1 MKITKCLVACDLNDV
16 YLDFYPLV
24 RKYWKNVVGIDT
36 ILILIADEI
45 PYKMNEFRDEIILF
59 KPVDDIHTS
68 FQAQCIRI
76 LYPCLFRSNENIIIS
91 DMDLIPLNQKYYVEN
106 VKDFDDDNFIVYR
119 DVISEHKQYP
129 ICFCL
134 ANSKIWKDIFNIKN
148 ETDISDKLKL
158 WYNMYDK
165 YEISSAYSMS
175 WACDQLQ
182 LFEYVN
188 RWNVK
193 SNKLIKLKDEETNF
207 KRLDRME
214 IDSIYNNLQKY
225 KLMIQNETFSDFHL
239 PRPLNQYSAVLKYL
253 NIVPNKRCM

>member
-59 KPVDDIHTS
+59 KPVDDIHTA
-68 FQAQCIRI
+68 FQSQCIRI
-76 LYPCLFRSNENIIIS
+76 LYPCLCRSDENIIIS
-91 DMDLIPLNQKYYVEN
+91 DMDLIPLNKKYYTEN
-106 VKDFDDDNFIVYR
+106 VKEFDDDSFIIYR
-119 DVISEHKQYP
+119 DVISENKQYP

-148 ETDISDKLKL
+148 EIDICDKLKL

-165 YEISSAYSMS
+165 YQISSAYSLS

-188 RWNVK
+188 RWKNG
-193 SNKLIKLKDEETNF
+193 NGNRNLIKLKDEETNF
-207 KRLDRME
+207 KRLNRGKD
-214 IDSIYNNLQKY
+214 IDNYDNNL
-225 KLMIQNETFSDFHL
+225 KLMIQNEIFSDFHL
-239 PRPLNQYSAVLKYL
+239 PRPLNQYSVVLKYL
-253 NIVPNKRCM
+253 LE

>member
-1 MKITKCLVACDLNDV
+1 MKITKCLVACDLNDM

-36 ILILIADEI
+36 VLILIADEI

-59 KPVDDIHTS
+59 KPVDDIHTA
-68 FQAQCIRI
+68 FQSQCIRI

-91 DMDLIPLNQKYYVEN
+91 DMDLIPLNQKYYTEN
-106 VKDFDDDNFIVYR
+106 VKDFDDDSFIVYR

-148 ETDISDKLKL
+148 EIDICDKLKL

-165 YEISSAYSMS
+165 YQISSAYSMS

-188 RWNVK
+188 RWKNG
-193 SNKLIKLKDEETNF
+193 NCNRKLIKLKDEDTNF
-207 KRLDRME
+207 KRLNRGKDIDDRE
-214 IDSIYNNLQKY
+214 NLENI
-225 KLMIQNETFSDFHL
+225 KLMIKNEIFSDFHL
-239 PRPLNQYSAVLKYL
+239 PRPLNQYSTVLKYL
-253 NIVPNKRCM
+253 LE

>member
-59 KPVDDIHTS
+59 KPVDDIHTA

-91 DMDLIPLNQKYYVEN
+91 DMDLIPLNKKYYTEN
-106 VKDFDDDNFIVYR
+106 VKDFDDDSFIIYR

-148 ETDISDKLKL
+148 EIDICDKLKL

-165 YEISSAYSMS
+165 YELSSAYSLS

-188 RWNVK
+188 RWGNGK
-193 SNKLIKLKDEETNF
+193 NLIKLNDEQTNF
-207 KRLDRME
+207 KRLDRMYVNE
-214 IDSIYNNLQKY
+214 IESNLEKY

-239 PRPLNQYSAVLKYL
+239 PRPINKYNSIFNKLLKKY
-253 NIVPNKRCM
+253 I

>member
-16 YLDFYPLV
+16 YLDFYHLV

-36 ILILIADEI
+36 VLILIAYEI

-59 KPVDDIHTS
+59 KPVDDIHTA

-76 LYPCLFRSNENIIIS
+76 LYPCLLKNENIIIS
-91 DMDLIPLNQKYYVEN
+91 DMDLIPLNKKYYTEN
-106 VKDFDDDNFIVYR
+106 VKDFNDDSFIIYR

-148 ETDISDKLKL
+148 EIDISDKLKL

-165 YEISSAYSMS
+165 YQISSAHSLS

-188 RWNVK
+188 RWKNGKNV
-193 SNKLIKLKDEETNF
+193 IKLKDEQTNF

-214 IDSIYNNLQKY
+214 INNIQNNLENY
-225 KLMIQNETFSDFHL
+225 KLMIENETFSDFHL
-239 PRPLNQYSAVLKYL
+239 PRPLNQYSAIFNNLL
-253 NIVPNKRCM
+253 

>member
-59 KPVDDIHTS
+59 KPVDDIHTA
-68 FQAQCIRI
+68 FQSQCIRI
-76 LYPCLFRSNENIIIS
+76 LYPCLFRNNENIIIS
-91 DMDLIPLNQKYYVEN
+91 DMDLIPLNQKYYTEN
-106 VKDFDDDNFIVYR
+106 VKDFDDDSFIVYR

-148 ETDISDKLKL
+148 EIDICDKLKL

-165 YEISSAYSMS
+165 YQISSAYSLS

-188 RWNVK
+188 RWKNG
-193 SNKLIKLKDEETNF
+193 NCNRKLIKLKDEDTNF
-207 KRLDRME
+207 KRLNRGKD
-214 IDSIYNNLQKY
+214 IDNYDNNL
-225 KLMIQNETFSDFHL
+225 KLMIQNGIFSDFHL

-253 NIVPNKRCM
+253 LE